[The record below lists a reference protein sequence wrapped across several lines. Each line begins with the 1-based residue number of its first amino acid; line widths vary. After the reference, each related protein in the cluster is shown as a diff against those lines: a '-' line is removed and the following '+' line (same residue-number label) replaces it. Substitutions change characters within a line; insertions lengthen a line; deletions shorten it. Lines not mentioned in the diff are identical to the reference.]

1 LPALSSLTV
10 RVLAAVIREDG
21 RHLVCLRPV
30 HKRHGGLW
38 EFPGGKVES
47 GESDFSALSRELRE
61 ELDVELVQ
69 VGRELFAVHDE
80 GSPFLIAFIEAT
92 IDGTPA
98 CHEHSAHRWAPV
110 AELVELPL
118 APSDR
123 RFVEHV
129 LSLEGQQNA

>member
-1 LPALSSLTV
+1 LTDPSI
-10 RVLAAVIREDG
+10 RVLAAVVRDG
-21 RHLVCLRPV
+21 ERHLVCLRPA

-98 CHEHSAHRWAPV
+98 CHEHSAHRWAPM
-110 AELVELPL
+110 AKLVELPL

-123 RFVEHV
+123 LFVEHV
-129 LSLEGQQNA
+129 LSLEDQRNA